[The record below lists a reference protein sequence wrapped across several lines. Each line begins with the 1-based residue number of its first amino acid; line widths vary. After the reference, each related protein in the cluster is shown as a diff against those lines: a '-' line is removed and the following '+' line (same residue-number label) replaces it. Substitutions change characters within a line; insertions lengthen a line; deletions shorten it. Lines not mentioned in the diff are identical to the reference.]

1 MKIYLILSI
10 VFINLSFGQALKISP
25 DEQNNWAQWRGP
37 WATGITN
44 SENPPVEW
52 SEDKN
57 INWKIELP
65 GTGNATPIIWG
76 NQIFISTAIP
86 TDKSVVAKSED
97 QDDNQS
103 RRRGPPSKSTDKIH
117 EFALLSVDKNSGS
130 ILWKKVLREEY
141 PEDGTHHLGSWASN
155 SPVTDGENIYAY
167 FGSRGLYCLDMQG
180 NLKWERDFGKMEKR
194 HSFGEGSSPVVY
206 ENKLIIVRDH
216 EGQSSIHVLD
226 KSSGE
231 DIWTKNR
238 DERSTWVTP
247 FLVELDGKTQV
258 IVNATDKI
266 ISYEL
271 ESGENIWEA
280 TGMTRNVIPMPVLK
294 DNIIYL
300 TSGFRGSALLA
311 IDLNKAKGDIDDSD
325 AIVWK
330 YDEYTPYTPSPILI
344 GDLLYFLR
352 ENKNRL
358 SCLNASTGSENY
370 TNERLEGLG
379 DVFTSPVGTKDRIYF
394 VGHKGMTYVVKH
406 GPKLEV
412 LAKNQLDD
420 KFLASPVIVD
430 DTIYLRGLT
439 NLYSI
444 K

>member
-1 MKIYLILSI
+1 MKIYLILSFVI
-10 VFINLSFGQALKISP
+10 VNLSFGQALKVSI

-37 WATGITN
+37 WATGIAN
-44 SENPPVEW
+44 DGNPPIEW
-52 SEDKN
+52 SEDTN

-65 GTGNATPIIWG
+65 GSGNATPIIWG
-76 NQIFISTAIP
+76 DQIFISIAIP
-86 TDKSVVAKSED
+86 TDKSVNVNSEE
-97 QDDNQS
+97 QNENQS
-103 RRRGPPSKSTDKIH
+103 GRRGPPSKSTDKIH
-117 EFALLSVDKNSGS
+117 EFSLLSIDKNSGS

-155 SPVTDGENIYAY
+155 SPVTDGKYIYAY
-167 FGSRGLYCLDMQG
+167 FGSRGLYCLDMAG
-180 NLKWERDFGKMEKR
+180 NLKWKRDFGKMEKR

-206 ENKLIIVRDH
+206 DNKLTIVRDH

-226 KSSGE
+226 ISNGE
-231 DIWTKNR
+231 DVWMKNR

-247 FLVELDGKTQV
+247 FLVEVDGKTQV

-266 ISYEL
+266 ISYDL
-271 ESGENIWEA
+271 ESGKILWEG

-300 TSGFRGSALLA
+300 MSGFRSSALLA
-311 IDLNKAKGDIDDSD
+311 IDLNKAKGNIDGSD

-330 YDEYTPYTPSPILI
+330 YDEYTPYTPSPILM

-352 ENKNRL
+352 ENKGRL
-358 SCLNASTGSENY
+358 SCLNANNGSENY
-370 TNERLEGLG
+370 TNLKLEGLG
-379 DVFTSPVGTKDRIYF
+379 DVFTSPVGIKNRLYF
-394 VGHKGMTYVVKH
+394 IGQKGLTYVIKH
-406 GPKLEV
+406 GPKFEV

-420 KFLASPVIVD
+420 NFIASPVITG
-430 DTIYLRGLT
+430 DTIYLRGIK